1 MKRIFILVAVALL
14 VTGALFAD
22 EQILIDFGKLAAD
35 IIQNQDGNPTQN
47 RSTLMDYGQVA
58 GGSFTSEQKTAMKTS
73 LAIVNWEV
81 RLTSSSAR
89 VDNIAHSYTLEAPSK
104 QWGTVF
110 GVRVHFPVESW
121 NASAM
126 IRPPFEIPAFE
137 SQAEIDDDGN
147 IEPSDGSD
155 SVNGPSRFEDGFGVV
170 KNVGTLKAVAI
181 NAYGLNFPH
190 GLWVYMLDSRG
201 VEKEI
206 FMGYL
211 NYDGWGELTWNN
223 PSYVQDVRSRELRLI
238 PLYPT
243 ATPFVKFNGL
253 RIERDGA
260 KEGGDFIGYFKDVK
274 IIFDKAVLDTDRD
287 IDDES
292 LWNIIKDRE
301 TAKKVWEMQRFG
313 HNQILR
319 YLEGQKQA
327 PETSF
332 TPTSTE
338 GAE

>member
-1 MKRIFILVAVALL
+1 VENITYSYTKEA
-14 VTGALFAD
+14 
-22 EQILIDFGKLAAD
+22 
-35 IIQNQDGNPTQN
+35 
-47 RSTLMDYGQVA
+47 
-58 GGSFTSEQKTAMKTS
+58 
-73 LAIVNWEV
+73 
-81 RLTSSSAR
+81 SSA
-89 VDNIAHSYTLEAPSK
+89 
-104 QWGTVF
+104 QWGTVM

-137 SQAEIDDDGN
+137 AAAEISDDGT
-147 IEPSDGSD
+147 IEPTEESRSP
-155 SVNGPSRFEDGFGVV
+155 SYPSRFEADPGSDGKVDPTLPAYGVV

-190 GLWVYMLDSRG
+190 GLWVYLLDSRG

-223 PSYVQDVRSRELRLI
+223 PSYVQDVRKRELRLI

-253 RIERDGA
+253 RIERDAA
-260 KEGGDFIGYFKDVK
+260 KEGGDFVGYFKDVK
-274 IIFDKAVLDTDRD
+274 IIYDKAVLDPDRD

-313 HNQILR
+313 HNQIIR
-319 YLEGQKQA
+319 YLEGEKQA
-327 PETSF
+327 PENSF
-332 TPTSTE
+332 TPTPA
-338 GAE
+338 GGQD